1 LAIREVLTYP
11 HPILKERAREA
22 TAEEAEVALTD
33 LLDTM
38 LSHDR
43 CVGIAAPQIGIPLR
57 VALVDISSHPHGAD
71 SHGLIRLVNPVITS
85 QSEGSKVSREG
96 CLSLPDLTANV
107 RRPRKATVET
117 RGESFAVSGFEARC
131 MLHEIDHLDG
141 ILFLDRVA
149 SITDDIFRRGD
160 PA

>member
-1 LAIREVLTYP
+1 MAVRDVLVYP
-11 HPILKERAREA
+11 APILKEVAREA
-22 TAEEAEVALTD
+22 TPDEAEIALTD

-38 LSHDR
+38 RAHER

-57 VALVDISSHPHGAD
+57 VALVDISAHPHGAG
-71 SHGLIRLVNPVITS
+71 SHGLIELVNPVVAGV
-85 QSEGSKVSREG
+85 SEGTKVSREG

-117 RGESFAVSGFEARC
+117 RGESIAVTGFEARC
-131 MLHEIDHLDG
+131 VLHEIDHLDG

-149 SITDDIFRRGD
+149 SLTDDIFRR